1 MSNQKDSIAIIL
13 SNRYYLYKLLHR
25 VFADEPNLE
34 LVEVLTAEHT
44 KDSLQLVLEDD
55 DQRFSSHYELFERLQ
70 AAISKDAE
78 DVLDKLKSE
87 YTKLLIGPGKLPAPP
102 WESVYITKENT
113 LFQESTLQVRRTYL
127 EYNFLPAN
135 YPREADDHLALE
147 LDFMAHLSE
156 LANTSFEEDKL
167 EDTKKVLLDQQRFL
181 KEHLMVWIG
190 EFAEKIQESKTH
202 YLYPQMAKLTEQA
215 LQLDEFVL
223 EEVLKSLVD

>member
-1 MSNQKDSIAIIL
+1 MSNQKDSISIIL

-25 VFADEPNLE
+25 VFADEPNPE
-34 LVEVLTAEHT
+34 LMEVLTGEHT
-44 KDSLQLVLEDD
+44 EDALQLVLEDD
-55 DQRFSSHYELFERLQ
+55 DRRFAPYYELFEQLKT
-70 AAISKDAE
+70 AIRKDSE

-147 LDFMAHLSE
+147 LDFMAHLAE
-156 LANTSFEEDKL
+156 LTNMSFEEDQL
-167 EDTKKVLLDQQRFL
+167 EETKKVLLDQQRFL
-181 KEHLMVWIG
+181 EEHLMVWIG
-190 EFAEKIQESKTH
+190 EFAEKIQESNTH
-202 YLYPQMAKLTEQA
+202 YLYPQMATLTELV
-215 LQLDEFVL
+215 LQLDEFVIG
-223 EEVLKSLVD
+223 EILKSLID